1 MIYEPSATTKHL
13 MSSPSS
19 AGPHVEDE
27 RDQDQKIDD
36 QLEEQLA
43 NLRGSFEERAAE
55 LGRRTAK
62 MKAAFDITERI
73 RDRPMAA
80 LAVGAAAGALT
91 ALIRPRIGS
100 GLLAILMARA
110 GREVIT
116 RGLEKVFHLLV
127 DEHASG
133 DARDGGGIK
142 VSPSPSLHSR
152 GTMHHEPL

>member
-1 MIYEPSATTKHL
+1 MIYEPSSTTKQL

-19 AGPHVEDE
+19 AGPHVEQ
-27 RDQDQKIDD
+27 RDQDQQIDD

-43 NLRGSFEERAAE
+43 NLRGSFEGRAAE

-62 MKAAFDITERI
+62 MKAALDISDRI

-127 DEHASG
+127 EEHASG
-133 DARDGGGIK
+133 DARDSGDIK
-142 VSPSPSLHSR
+142 VSPSPSIHSR
-152 GTMHHEPL
+152 GTVHHEPL